1 MRGCTVLALNENYV
15 QVIVLPTIFPLQIHV
30 SACRSDV
37 QRGHTRAATCIRRV
51 GDENQPADEKQ
62 HQQRET
68 WHSKDS
74 SSSAKHAFPKQHWAS
89 APIVFWKIGQQLNK
103 IITCYTHAHEQIG
116 SCRLNKL
123 GFIVFLNT
131 SPF

>member
-37 QRGHTRAATCIRRV
+37 QRGHTRAATRIRRV

-62 HQQRET
+62 HHLAFQRFVIISET
-68 WHSKDS
+68 RISKTTLGICTDS
-74 SSSAKHAFPKQHWAS
+74 FLENWA
-89 APIVFWKIGQQLNK
+89 AV
-103 IITCYTHAHEQIG
+103 EQNYHVLHP
-116 SCRLNKL
+116 C
-123 GFIVFLNT
+123 
-131 SPF
+131 P